1 MSSLIFFTG
10 GTGFIGSQILHDT
23 LQAGHRVRLSIRR
36 EAQANEV
43 HSRFPKHV
51 SQLEFAVV
59 PDISDSST
67 LRAALGN
74 DVDYI
79 FHLAS
84 PMPGKGEDFKTEY
97 LQPAVNGTEAILVAA
112 AQVLS
117 VKRVVIMSSLLAL
130 MPLGGLE
137 IPGFEILGTCY
148 SLSVVT
154 YSF

>member
-1 MSSLIFFTG
+1 
-10 GTGFIGSQILHDT
+10 
-23 LQAGHRVRLSIRR
+23 
-36 EAQANEV
+36 
-43 HSRFPKHV
+43 
-51 SQLEFAVV
+51 
-59 PDISDSST
+59 
-67 LRAALGN
+67 
-74 DVDYI
+74 
-79 FHLAS
+79 
-84 PMPGKGEDFKTEY
+84 MPGKGEDFKTEY

-137 IPGFEILGTCY
+137 IPGFQILGTCY